1 MACGKGS
8 TSKGNAR
15 YSGIIREGC
24 LVSGGGGARCEDE
37 DADDIRLGKLE
48 CDNAKLKVFVYQS
61 HFAQF

>member
-24 LVSGGGGARCEDE
+24 RVSGGGGARCEDE
-37 DADDIRLGKLE
+37 DADEEESAEDDDG
-48 CDNAKLKVFVYQS
+48 DGLKEL
-61 HFAQF
+61 

>member
-24 LVSGGGGARCEDE
+24 RVSGGGGARCED
-37 DADDIRLGKLE
+37 DDDIRLGKLE
-48 CDNAKLKVFVYQS
+48 CDNAKLKVYQS
-61 HFAQF
+61 RFDF